1 MNETAQTREY
11 ARKLGL
17 TFEQTHS
24 SAFGVY
30 GRVSNENGV
39 LFSGQVFPVNTLLPM
54 LYAYEIGLAQAQ
66 TKEAT

>member
-39 LFSGQVFPVNTLLPM
+39 LFSGQVEPHNQLCPM
-54 LYAYEIGLAQAQ
+54 LYGYELGRMAA
-66 TKEAT
+66 KP